1 MKESSF
7 TIFYLLGAAIV
18 GLFLRT
24 FLISVF
30 GAIGAGAVWL
40 VTFGRVRIGP
50 LSESESL
57 FAMWL
62 GLIIT
67 VFTAGAIAEYLGPK

>member
-1 MKESSF
+1 MKESGF
-7 TIFYLLGAAIV
+7 TIFYLIGAAVI
-18 GLFLRT
+18 GLFLRA

-40 VTFGRVRIGP
+40 VTLGRVRIGP
-50 LSESESL
+50 LSQSESL
-57 FAMWL
+57 FAMWI

-67 VFTAGAIAEYLGPK
+67 VFTAGAIAEFFDPK